1 VLCLVGCSASGLPAT
16 TDPDRLAVREF
27 LRNDLSEPQWEEV
40 EWWGGREGISVFT
53 RVCRMKYRCLTPRG
67 RIMMDDVFVLDHYQ
81 GENLPDKR
89 KVERLGHQHLWMF
102 QLNNFWDKPPK
113 S

>member
-1 VLCLVGCSASGLPAT
+1 MLCLVGCSASGLPAT

-67 RIMMDDVFVLDHYQ
+67 RIMMTMFLSWTITKGKICQ
-81 GENLPDKR
+81 TSG
-89 KVERLGHQHLWMF
+89 RLRG
-102 QLNNFWDKPPK
+102 
-113 S
+113 SGTSIYGCSS